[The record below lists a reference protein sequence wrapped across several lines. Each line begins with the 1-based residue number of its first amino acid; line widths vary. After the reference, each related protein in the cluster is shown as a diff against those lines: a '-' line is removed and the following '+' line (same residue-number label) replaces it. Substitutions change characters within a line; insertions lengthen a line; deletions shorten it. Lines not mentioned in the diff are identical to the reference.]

1 MDAITPIPPIS
12 AAGEFSQPRNTF
24 PGKLSLVQKTLRLDK
39 SNAMLFGVCSGLAQ
53 WSGVDAT
60 LIRIGFVLATLCGF
74 GLPLL
79 AYIAIALVAD

>member
-1 MDAITPIPPIS
+1 M
-12 AAGEFSQPRNTF
+12 
-24 PGKLSLVQKTLRLDK
+24 QKTLRLDK
-39 SNAMLFGVCSGLAQ
+39 FNAMLFGVCSGLAQ